1 MSKKIFLD
9 YQSTTPVSNKVLK
22 KMLPYFTEKFA
33 NPHSNN
39 HSLGRETSEVVEKTR
54 EQVAK
59 LINAEPN
66 EIVFTSGATESNN
79 LAIKG
84 LKSNIIRGKNHFIS
98 LNTEHKC
105 VLEALRKLE
114 IEGAKVTILKVKKK
128 WFN

>member
-9 YQSTTPVSNKVLK
+9 YQSTTPVSDKVLK

-39 HSLGRETSEVVEKTR
+39 HSLGRETNEVVEKTR
-54 EQVAK
+54 QQVAK

-79 LAIKG
+79 LA
-84 LKSNIIRGKNHFIS
+84 
-98 LNTEHKC
+98 
-105 VLEALRKLE
+105 
-114 IEGAKVTILKVKKK
+114 LKVLLKIILLVTFKSLLVRPSINV
-128 WFN
+128 F